1 MLHPGRAHGG
11 VAPGCAHLAGLLCFS
26 MEAKIKSPIRGL
38 MMGQCSLPSV
48 LLSLK
53 CRAMLEG

>member
-1 MLHPGRAHGG
+1 MLHPGG
-11 VAPGCAHLAGLLCFS
+11 VGPGCAHLVGLLCFS

-38 MMGQCSLPSV
+38 IMGQHLLPSV
-48 LLSLK
+48 LLSLQ